1 MTLYTEVK
9 RKRGNK
15 MAKRN
20 VYSYMMMGD
29 GQFHIDGNIVC
40 GETLKFNGSIS
51 GDILGG
57 ENTKVIEIAGE
68 VEGNIKTDGD
78 VIVTES
84 AIIRGNI
91 ECNNITLDEGA
102 WISGTIQTHNNYSLS
117 SERNEE

>member
-1 MTLYTEVK
+1 
-9 RKRGNK
+9 

-20 VYSYMMMGD
+20 VYSYMMMGE
-29 GQFHIDGNIVC
+29 GQFHIDGDIVC

-68 VEGNIKTDGD
+68 VEGNIKTNGN

-102 WISGTIQTHNNYSLS
+102 WISGTINTHNNSPRTS
-117 SERNEE
+117 KEKEE